1 MKTRYYNE
9 DIHRASFALPNYV
22 KEALAEGLK
31 DKYFNTILFDLDGT
45 LLPIDG
51 QAFEKIYFGNLAKQF
66 MDVYEPKV
74 LIQLIWGA
82 TKIMVKDTSDPDQ

>member
-1 MKTRYYNE
+1 M
-9 DIHRASFALPNYV
+9 SS
-22 KEALAEGLK
+22 
-31 DKYFNTILFDLDGT
+31 FNTILFDLDGT

-74 LIQLIWGA
+74 LIQLI
-82 TKIMVKDTSDPDQ
+82 